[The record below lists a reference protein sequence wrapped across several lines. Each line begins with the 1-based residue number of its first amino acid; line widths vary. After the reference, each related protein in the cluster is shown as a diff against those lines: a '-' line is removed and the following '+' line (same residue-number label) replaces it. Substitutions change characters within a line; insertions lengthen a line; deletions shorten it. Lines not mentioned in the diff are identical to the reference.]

1 MLAYLESQLR
11 LARQDLAHCFWL
23 LAALATILSGVFSS
37 GVFTKRQAPAKR
49 QFRPILQQATT
60 LQGKAAVDYL
70 MGEGIFDRLR
80 ASIEASNYDLAP
92 APQSR
97 RSSTFA
103 IKQRPEVYLAKNPA
117 QNLTAQFS
125 AAEVR
130 LKSSQ
135 GEDKEAVLKLRG
147 YGYGKSVVAL
157 SSGLTTVTGNRV
169 EITRSTQEAHFSRS
183 SGREHLKASR
193 AQITEWYLNTK
204 DGIEQGFTLERP
216 PAVRPSDAPLRV
228 TMIASGKVKVTPAK
242 SGCAVELRT
251 ANGEPWLRYDHLV
264 ATDARGHELPARMEV
279 LGREISLVVDD
290 SAATYPVQIDPTF
303 SQVTEL
309 TATDAA
315 SGDEFGYSIKISGD
329 TAVVGAYQKNSSTG
343 AAYIFERNQ
352 GGADNWGQVKEL
364 TASDAAQGDEF
375 GREVAINGGTVIVGA
390 PFKNSSTGA
399 AYIFERNQGGA
410 ENWGQVSELTAS
422 DGAQGD
428 QFGNQVA
435 IDAGTVAIGAALKNS
450 STGAVYI
457 FERSNQG
464 GVENWGQVQELT
476 ASDGAPNDL
485 FGISSAIFAD
495 TVVVG
500 ASGHSFGTG
509 SVYVF
514 SRNEGGAENWGQVQE
529 LTASDAAQGAGFGQA
544 VGISGD
550 TVVVGAS
557 GKNSSTGA
565 AYVFQNE
572 CGQWSQTKEP
582 VATDAAAND
591 NFSIS
596 VGIDGDTAVVG
607 AYAKNSFTGAAYNF
621 ERNQGGA
628 ENWGQV
634 QKLTAGDAA
643 TNDQFGISV
652 GITSDTVVVGADQK
666 NSFAGAAYIFERTQC
681 GAENWGQ
688 VQKLTAGDAA
698 ANDDFG
704 VSVGIDGDTVVVGAY
719 QKNAATGAAY
729 IFERNQGGVE
739 NWGQVQKL
747 TAGDAA
753 AFDFFGVSV
762 GISSETVAVGD
773 DG

>member
-242 SGCAVELRT
+242 SGCAVELRN

-290 SAATYPVQIDPTF
+290 SGATYPVRIDPTF

-315 SGDEFGYSIKISGD
+315 SGDQFGYSIKISGD

-352 GGADNWGQVKEL
+352 GGADNWGQVKEVTASDAAANDQFGFSVGINVDTVVIGAENKNLGTGVAYIFERNQGGAENWGQVQELTASDGLQGDQFGNQVTIDADTVAIGAHLKNSSPGAAYIFERNQGGAENWGQVKEL
-364 TASDAAQGDEF
+364 TASDAAQNNLFASDLNLNADTL
-375 GREVAINGGTVIVGA
+375 VVGA
-390 PFKNSSTGA
+390 SGNNSQTGA

-410 ENWGQVSELTAS
+410 ENWGQV
-422 DGAQGD
+422 
-428 QFGNQVA
+428 
-435 IDAGTVAIGAALKNS
+435 
-450 STGAVYI
+450 
-457 FERSNQG
+457 
-464 GVENWGQVQELT
+464 QEL
-476 ASDGAPNDL
+476 P
-485 FGISSAIFAD
+485 
-495 TVVVG
+495 
-500 ASGHSFGTG
+500 
-509 SVYVF
+509 
-514 SRNEGGAENWGQVQE
+514 
-529 LTASDAAQGAGFGQA
+529 ASDAAQGDGFGRA

-550 TVVVGAS
+550 TVLVGAF
-557 GKNSSTGA
+557 GKNSSTGGG
-565 AYVFQNE
+565 YVFENQ
-572 CGQWSQTKEP
+572 CGQWTQTKE
-582 VATDAAAND
+582 ATASDAAQND
-591 NFSIS
+591 LFGYS
-596 VGIDGDTAVVG
+596 VGISGDTVVIG
-607 AYAKNSFTGAAYNF
+607 AEDKNILVGSVYIF

-628 ENWGQV
+628 ESWGQV
-634 QKLTAGDAA
+634 QEIPAPNSA
-643 TNDQFGISV
+643 TFFG
-652 GITSDTVVVGADQK
+652 Q
-666 NSFAGAAYIFERTQC
+666 
-681 GAENWGQ
+681 
-688 VQKLTAGDAA
+688 
-698 ANDDFG
+698 
-704 VSVGIDGDTVVVGAY
+704 SVGIDGDTVVVGAATSNNVGAAY
-719 QKNAATGAAY
+719 IFERNQGGADNWGEAKELTASDAAGNDQFGFSVGIRADTVVVGALSKNLGTGAAY
-729 IFERNQGGVE
+729 IFERNQGGTE
-739 NWGQVQKL
+739 NWGQVTEL
-747 TAGDAA
+747 PASEAA
-753 AFDFFGVSV
+753 QNDGFG
-762 GISSETVAVGD
+762 
-773 DG
+773 